1 MLTDMADILDT
12 VRRLRRKNH
21 YVSEV
26 GSASA
31 LRLKKE
37 RKNIL

>member
-1 MLTDMADILDT
+1 MLTDVADILDT
-12 VRRLRRKNH
+12 VHRLRQKKY

-37 RKNIL
+37 RKPLL

>member
-1 MLTDMADILDT
+1 MLTDIADILDI
-12 VRRLRRKNH
+12 VHHLRQKKH

-37 RKNIL
+37 RKNLL

>member
-1 MLTDMADILDT
+1 MADILDN
-12 VRRLRRKNH
+12 VHRLWQKKH
-21 YVSEV
+21 CVSEV

-37 RKNIL
+37 RKNLL